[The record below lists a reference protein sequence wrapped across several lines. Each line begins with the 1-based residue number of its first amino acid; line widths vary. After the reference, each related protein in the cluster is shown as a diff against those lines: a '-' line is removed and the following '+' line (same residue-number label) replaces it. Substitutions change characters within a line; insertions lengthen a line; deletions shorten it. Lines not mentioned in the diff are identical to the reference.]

1 MSLRILTALALFA
14 PFLLIAPSLRAEEL
28 NIYFKTTPRSE
39 LLRPFYDPADMAL
52 LITGAD
58 GKPVERG
65 TVDIRLDAPKPGR
78 FFSTDFPLVEGTRLT
93 EMRLRLR
100 QGRAVWKS
108 LLPIR
113 GEYQVAVDVLT
124 HDGRKASKT
133 FTFKIRE
140 SGAKWL
146 TLGGF
151 SMGLFFLG
159 FIAGSIFTG
168 AKITRVA
175 LLATVFLV
183 VTPPS
188 AKAQGDNRNQ
198 PAVLEIEPAAV
209 GRLSLVRWYLNNVA
223 PSDKPNALLTLT
235 IKHLEKDKIA
245 FAVERLPV
253 AGEFSLKFHFPDGA
267 RYRVT
272 ANAQIAGGLSIQN
285 EQIVEV
291 IGVEP
296 PARAMVPAL
305 ALFVAIIALGLGVGR
320 WSKRRSSAV

>member
-1 MSLRILTALALFA
+1 LSLRIFTALVFFSL
-14 PFLLIAPSLRAEEL
+14 FLLIALSARAEEL

-39 LLRPFYDPADMAL
+39 LLRPFYDPVDLSL

-58 GKPVERG
+58 GKPVEQG
-65 TVDIRLDAPKPGR
+65 IVDIRLDAPKPGR

-113 GEYQVAVDVLT
+113 GEYHLAVDGLT
-124 HDGRKASKT
+124 NDGRKASAT
-133 FTFKIRE
+133 FTFKVRE
-140 SGAKWL
+140 SGVKWL
-146 TLGGF
+146 TLSGF
-151 SMGLFFLG
+151 SIGLFFLG
-159 FIAGSIFTG
+159 FIAGRLFTG
-168 AKITRVA
+168 KIAGVG
-175 LLATVFLV
+175 LFATVFLSV
-183 VTPPS
+183 SPS
-188 AKAQGDNRNQ
+188 IAGAQEDNRA
-198 PAVLEIEPAAV
+198 AVLKIEPATV
-209 GRLSLVRWYLNNVA
+209 GRLSLVHWYLANA
-223 PSDKPNALLTLT
+223 ATSDKPNALLTLT

-253 AGEFSLKFHFPDGA
+253 AGEFLLKFHFPDGA

-272 ANAQIAGGLSIQN
+272 ANAQIVGGSLIRN
-285 EQIVEV
+285 EQVVEV
-291 IGVEP
+291 TGVEP

-320 WSKRRSSAV
+320 WSKRQSSTL

>member
-1 MSLRILTALALFA
+1 LSLRIFTALVFFSL
-14 PFLLIAPSLRAEEL
+14 FLLIALSARAEEL

-39 LLRPFYDPADMAL
+39 LLRPFYDPVDLSL

-58 GKPVERG
+58 GKPVEQG
-65 TVDIRLDAPKPGR
+65 IVDIRLDAPKPGR

-113 GEYQVAVDVLT
+113 GEYHLAVDGLT
-124 HDGRKASKT
+124 NDGRKASAT
-133 FTFKIRE
+133 FTFKVRE
-140 SGAKWL
+140 SGVKWL
-146 TLGGF
+146 TLSGF
-151 SMGLFFLG
+151 SIGLFFLG
-159 FIAGSIFTG
+159 FIAGRLFTG
-168 AKITRVA
+168 KIAGVG
-175 LLATVFLV
+175 LFATVFLLV
-183 VTPPS
+183 SPS
-188 AKAQGDNRNQ
+188 VAGAQEDNRA
-198 PAVLEIEPAAV
+198 AVLKIEPATI
-209 GRLSLVRWYLNNVA
+209 GRLSLVRWYLTNAA
-223 PSDKPNALLTLT
+223 PSDKPNALLSLT

-253 AGEFSLKFHFPDGA
+253 AGEFLLKFHFPDGA

-272 ANAQIAGGLSIQN
+272 ANAQIVGGSLIRN
-285 EQIVEV
+285 EQVVEV
-291 IGVEP
+291 TGVEP

-320 WSKRRSSAV
+320 WSKRRSSTL

>member
-1 MSLRILTALALFA
+1 LSLRTFTALAFFSLFPLVA
-14 PFLLIAPSLRAEEL
+14 LSGRPEEL
-28 NIYFKTTPRSE
+28 NIYFKSTPRSE
-39 LLRPFYDPADMAL
+39 LLRPFYDPVDLSL

-58 GKPVERG
+58 GKPIEQG
-65 TVDIRLDAPKPGR
+65 TVDIRLDAPKPGW
-78 FFSTDFPLVEGTRLT
+78 FFSTDFPLVEGTRLS

-113 GEYQVAVDVLT
+113 GEYHLAVDVLT
-124 HDGRKASKT
+124 EDGRKASET
-133 FTFKIRE
+133 FTFKVRE
-140 SGAKWL
+140 SGVKWL

-151 SMGLFFLG
+151 SLGLFFLG
-159 FIAGSIFTG
+159 FIAGRIFTG
-168 AKITRVA
+168 KITRVA
-175 LLATVFLV
+175 LFATVFLPV
-183 VTPPS
+183 FPPI
-188 AKAQGDNRNQ
+188 AGAQEDNRA
-198 PAVLEIEPAAV
+198 AVLEIEPATV
-209 GRLSLVRWYLNNVA
+209 GRLSVVRWYLTNTA

-253 AGEFSLKFHFPDGA
+253 AGEFLLKFHFPDGA

-272 ANAQIAGGLSIQN
+272 AHAQIVGGSVIRN
-285 EQIVEV
+285 EQVVEV
-291 IGVEP
+291 TGVEP

-320 WSKRRSSAV
+320 WSKRLPSAL

>member
-1 MSLRILTALALFA
+1 MSLRIFTALVFFSL
-14 PFLLIAPSLRAEEL
+14 FLLIALSARAEEL

-39 LLRPFYDPADMAL
+39 LLRPFYDPVDLSL

-58 GKPVERG
+58 GKPVEQG

-113 GEYQVAVDVLT
+113 GEYHLAVDGLT
-124 HDGRKASKT
+124 NDGRKASAT
-133 FTFKIRE
+133 FTFKVRE
-140 SGAKWL
+140 SGVKWL
-146 TLGGF
+146 TLSGF
-151 SMGLFFLG
+151 SIGLFFLG
-159 FIAGSIFTG
+159 FIAGRLFTG
-168 AKITRVA
+168 KIAGVG
-175 LLATVFLV
+175 LFATVFLLV
-183 VTPPS
+183 SPSVTV
-188 AKAQGDNRNQ
+188 AQEDNRA
-198 PAVLEIEPAAV
+198 AVLKIEPATV
-209 GRLSLVRWYLNNVA
+209 GRLSLVRWYLTSAA
-223 PSDKPNALLTLT
+223 PSDKPNALLSLT

-253 AGEFSLKFHFPDGA
+253 AGEFLLKFHFPDGA

-272 ANAQIAGGLSIQN
+272 ANAQIVGGSLIRN
-285 EQIVEV
+285 EQVVEV
-291 IGVEP
+291 TGVEA

-320 WSKRRSSAV
+320 WSKRRSSTL